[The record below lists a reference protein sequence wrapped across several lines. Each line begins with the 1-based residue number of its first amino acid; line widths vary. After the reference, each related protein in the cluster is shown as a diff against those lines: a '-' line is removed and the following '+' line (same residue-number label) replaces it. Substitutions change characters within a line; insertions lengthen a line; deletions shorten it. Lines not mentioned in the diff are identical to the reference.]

1 MREEWYREI
10 LDQFEPL
17 LHKTL
22 NSLGIYGF
30 HPDRDD
36 YLQELR
42 LKLIDLAL
50 SFQGDLKDLDVARQ
64 FVAYSQRGLRWH
76 LINLLKQPNA
86 DKLDFSDVSIESEWE
101 AMGCLDPQDYLTQD
115 LLSQL
120 RLILNPTE
128 YQIVHLI
135 ATDKLTMTQV
145 AEELNLS
152 RKTLYQYR
160 QRIQDKL
167 APYKDFLLIP

>member
-22 NSLGIYGF
+22 NSLGIYGY

-76 LINLLKQPNA
+76 LIDLLRQDEP
-86 DKLDFSDVSIESEWE
+86 DRVDLTSEVLDHLPFPE
-101 AMGCLDPQDYLTQD
+101 ASDYLERD
-115 LLSQL
+115 LLDQL
-120 RLILNPTE
+120 RLILNDTE
-128 YQIVHLI
+128 FNIAQLIVQ
-135 ATDKLTMTQV
+135 DQLTMGQIADRLAMT
-145 AEELNLS
+145 
-152 RKTLYQYR
+152 R
-160 QRIQDKL
+160 QGLHKHRQNIQAKL